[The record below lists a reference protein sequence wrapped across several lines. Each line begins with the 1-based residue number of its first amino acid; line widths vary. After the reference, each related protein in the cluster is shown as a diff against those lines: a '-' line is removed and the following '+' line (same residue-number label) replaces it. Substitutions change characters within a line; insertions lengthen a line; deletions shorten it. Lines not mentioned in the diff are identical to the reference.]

1 MYLRFY
7 VTCSLVATKHA
18 YNLPSEVGSKIIS
31 TRTEVSYKKHPRI
44 IDRNSSI
51 TSIKAFFLSA
61 SLNYPTVTWAEIL
74 TFCIKMFVDY
84 VLKHLNL
91 SEADIFAI
99 VERGLNRTE
108 AIAIATMQNLNDW
121 SSVTMWSGGRA

>member
-1 MYLRFY
+1 
-7 VTCSLVATKHA
+7 
-18 YNLPSEVGSKIIS
+18 
-31 TRTEVSYKKHPRI
+31 
-44 IDRNSSI
+44 
-51 TSIKAFFLSA
+51 
-61 SLNYPTVTWAEIL
+61 
-74 TFCIKMFVDY
+74 MFVDY

-121 SSVTMWSGGRA
+121 SSVTM